1 MVIKWEDIMK
11 AKLDLYRK
19 KVLLE
24 ELREKIFNNLKGK
37 QRLEVKKIK
46 EYLKD
51 LSIKVDIP
59 IDNSE
64 QLKQYF
70 LNSKVDE
77 STLKDLMRKCFNE
90 AGINFD
96 TVEFDKIL
104 DRKMC
109 WNIFDSI
116 FNIYPIINSKV
127 SDRKMKTEEVNTKEQ
142 EFLKGYVT
150 TNS

>member
-1 MVIKWEDIMK
+1 
-11 AKLDLYRK
+11 
-19 KVLLE
+19 
-24 ELREKIFNNLKGK
+24 
-37 QRLEVKKIK
+37 
-46 EYLKD
+46 
-51 LSIKVDIP
+51 
-59 IDNSE
+59 
-64 QLKQYF
+64 
-70 LNSKVDE
+70 
-77 STLKDLMRKCFNE
+77 MRKCFNE

-142 EFLKGYVT
+142 EFLKKVKYKI
-150 TNS
+150 